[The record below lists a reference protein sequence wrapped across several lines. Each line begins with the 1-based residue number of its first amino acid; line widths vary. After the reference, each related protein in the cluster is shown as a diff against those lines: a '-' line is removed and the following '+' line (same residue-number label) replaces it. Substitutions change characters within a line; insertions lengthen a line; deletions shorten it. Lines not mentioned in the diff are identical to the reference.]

1 MSYLKPMWR
10 AAIYLCSASLTLAM
24 AQGPT
29 KPSTENLPRL
39 PQDATLYA
47 REAFQHQLEAN
58 NSDHTHWRYH
68 IHREDEKGAQD
79 RDVIET
85 KEGEIARTLFIN
97 GQPLTAEQRSDD
109 EARMKKLIE
118 DAGERAKREKRLKD
132 DRDKGDQMLKAI

>member
-1 MSYLKPMWR
+1 MSYLRPMWR
-10 AAIYLCSASLTLAM
+10 AAIYVCTAGMAFALAQSPAKSAS
-24 AQGPT
+24 
-29 KPSTENLPRL
+29 ENLPAL
-39 PQDATLYA
+39 PENATLYA

-97 GQPLTAEQRSDD
+97 GQPLTAEQRADD
-109 EARMKKLIE
+109 EAR
-118 DAGERAKREKRLKD
+118 
-132 DRDKGDQMLKAI
+132 